1 MSASA
6 VSFSK
11 GERIPSGMLSEVPC
25 SGISKMSS
33 VSSSDD
39 SSEVKKLDRFKLPD
53 GCVLSGESVIRS
65 VDDSY
70 RRCLSDLC
78 MKMPPCL
85 GNIS

>member
-1 MSASA
+1 MSESVA
-6 VSFSK
+6 SFSK
-11 GERIPSGMLSEVPC
+11 GERIPSGMLSEVPS

-39 SSEVKKLDRFKLPD
+39 SSEVKKLDRFKLQD

-65 VDDSY
+65 VDNSY

-78 MKMPPCL
+78 LKMPPCS
-85 GNIS
+85 GNMS